1 MIGKEAAD
9 THISWKKYLVFGE
22 WHEDLVFVYTLKKK
36 WSCFVSF
43 YHGDLDLIYL
53 RVTLSEIETL

>member
-22 WHEDLVFVYTLKKK
+22 WHEDLVFVYT
-36 WSCFVSF
+36 
-43 YHGDLDLIYL
+43 
-53 RVTLSEIETL
+53 